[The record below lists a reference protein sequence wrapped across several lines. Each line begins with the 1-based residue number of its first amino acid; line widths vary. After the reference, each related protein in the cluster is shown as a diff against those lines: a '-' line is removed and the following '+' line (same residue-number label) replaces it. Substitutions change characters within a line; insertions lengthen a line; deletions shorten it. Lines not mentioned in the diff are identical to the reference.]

1 MRVAEHRRRHH
12 EPGDCGCFNPL
23 FQMAFA
29 VDRVFRSD
37 PEWEHVLFSP
47 TICYLVPVIKDMYIY
62 RLGPLL
68 SVDERA
74 DILRR
79 VKQVLRGLFAIRA
92 FYLRRLP

>member
-1 MRVAEHRRRHH
+1 
-12 EPGDCGCFNPL
+12 
-23 FQMAFA
+23 MAFL

-47 TICYLVPVIKDMYIY
+47 TICYLVPVMEDMYIH

-68 SVDERA
+68 PVDERA

-79 VKQVLRGLFAIRA
+79 VKRRVMRGLFAIRA
-92 FYLRRLP
+92 SYRRRLP